1 MPDDRPAPPS
11 PSRDRPDRGGWQ
23 WRLMLTVLV
32 GLSVGVG
39 AAYLLGF
46 GERGAQT
53 GIVAGL
59 TFAAGS
65 SGRLRTALPVA
76 AVLGV
81 VVVVYSSLGAV
92 TTGHAWAAA
101 LAMAF
106 VAFTTSVM
114 TAARPVG
121 LLVGMVASYAYWL
134 VTAVGVLRH
143 TLVPG
148 AAADVGVLG
157 VLGLVVGLLLVA
169 LRALGEQLVGSAPPP
184 TAERPAPPSLVGPIV
199 ASVRTFDGHA
209 RDGVRR
215 ALALGVAMFFFQ
227 TLATHNA
234 FWVMLTVFV
243 ILGPAGRPSPLT
255 AARRVV
261 GTLAGVLAAVAVA
274 QVLPWPAV
282 LAISVAALA
291 LSLAASTRST
301 AVSAAFGAAA
311 AAMLVALPSGDFLGY
326 AAARLVDTV
335 IGAAIAVVCGWLLW
349 PGTSGDSS
357 VPDGLAADAST
368 TGISTT

>member
-1 MPDDRPAPPS
+1 
-11 PSRDRPDRGGWQ
+11 
-23 WRLMLTVLV
+23 
-32 GLSVGVG
+32 
-39 AAYLLGF
+39 
-46 GERGAQT
+46 
-53 GIVAGL
+53 
-59 TFAAGS
+59 
-65 SGRLRTALPVA
+65 
-76 AVLGV
+76 
-81 VVVVYSSLGAV
+81 
-92 TTGHAWAAA
+92 
-101 LAMAF
+101 
-106 VAFTTSVM
+106 
-114 TAARPVG
+114 
-121 LLVGMVASYAYWL
+121 
-134 VTAVGVLRH
+134 
-143 TLVPG
+143 
-148 AAADVGVLG
+148 
-157 VLGLVVGLLLVA
+157 
-169 LRALGEQLVGSAPPP
+169 
-184 TAERPAPPSLVGPIV
+184 
-199 ASVRTFDGHA
+199 VRTFDSHA

-215 ALALGVAMFFFQ
+215 ALALGVAMFAFQ

-311 AAMLVALPSGDFLGY
+311 AAMLVALPSGDFLGH

-349 PGTSGDSS
+349 PGTSRLLGAGRPRRRRIDDGHQHDLRDTLVVGQFPPEVGHANQSGHRS
-357 VPDGLAADAST
+357 GTERAGRPGASRRMLDPLEGSLAFVVGGALLLFAYATSRIQVPALAWVGWLVAVVA
-368 TGISTT
+368 GAAAVGGAV

>member
-1 MPDDRPAPPS
+1 MPA
-11 PSRDRPDRGGWQ
+11 
-23 WRLMLTVLV
+23 
-32 GLSVGVG
+32 GVR
-39 AAYLLGF
+39 
-46 GERGAQT
+46 ERGAQT

-59 TFAAGS
+59 TFAAG

-169 LRALGEQLVGSAPPP
+169 LRALGEQLRRLAPPP
-184 TAERPAPPSLVGPIV
+184 TAERPLRRPSSARSSRRCAPST
-199 ASVRTFDGHA
+199 A
-209 RDGVRR
+209 
-215 ALALGVAMFFFQ
+215 
-227 TLATHNA
+227 TLATA
-234 FWVMLTVFV
+234 S
-243 ILGPAGRPSPLT
+243 AAPSPS
-255 AARRVV
+255 ASRCSPSRR
-261 GTLAGVLAAVAVA
+261 
-274 QVLPWPAV
+274 WPRT
-282 LAISVAALA
+282 
-291 LSLAASTRST
+291 TRS
-301 AVSAAFGAAA
+301 G
-311 AAMLVALPSGDFLGY
+311 
-326 AAARLVDTV
+326 
-335 IGAAIAVVCGWLLW
+335 
-349 PGTSGDSS
+349 
-357 VPDGLAADAST
+357 
-368 TGISTT
+368 